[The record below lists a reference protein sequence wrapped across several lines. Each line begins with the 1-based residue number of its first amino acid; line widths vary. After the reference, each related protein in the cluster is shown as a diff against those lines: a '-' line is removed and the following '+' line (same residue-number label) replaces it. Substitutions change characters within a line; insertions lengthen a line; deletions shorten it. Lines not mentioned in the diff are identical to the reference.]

1 MGMRYQ
7 AIYCLSSSL
16 LLQYIA
22 AVSSYLE
29 AVGAAVR
36 SHRERRGWSRR
47 ELATHSGVSE
57 RFLAQLETGDGNIS
71 LRRFADVARAL
82 GTSPS
87 ALLAPADA
95 PAEVKPIALLGVRGA
110 GKSSVGAALA
120 KRLGVDFVELD
131 QRIEQSA
138 GLPLGE
144 LFALTGEAYYRRIER
159 EVLTQLL
166 SDPPPMVL
174 ATGGSI
180 VNDPT
185 NYELLRSR
193 CRTIWLSARAEDHW
207 NRVVAQGDQRPM
219 AQNPQAFAELRALL
233 AARDRLYARADH
245 TIETTGRRIPQ
256 VAAAIADLV
265 RSPAGC
271 PRRVTPAQ
279 ARLIHQNVDPRP
291 EALPLDLQPVFPE
304 RFPQHCSAVG

>member
-1 MGMRYQ
+1 M
-7 AIYCLSSSL
+7 
-16 LLQYIA
+16 QYIA
-22 AVSSYLE
+22 SVPSYLE

-36 SHRERRGWSRR
+36 SHRERLGWSRR
-47 ELATHSGVSE
+47 ELAMHSGVSE
-57 RFLAQLETGDGNIS
+57 RFLDQLETGDGNIS

-87 ALLAPADA
+87 ALLGPADA
-95 PAEVKPIALLGVRGA
+95 PAELKPIALLGVRGA

-120 KRLGVDFVELD
+120 KRLGVAFVELD
-131 QRIEQSA
+131 QRIEQTA

-144 LFALTGEAYYRRIER
+144 LFALHGEAYYRRIER

-166 SDPPPMVL
+166 ADPPAMVL

-219 AQNPQAFAELRALL
+219 AENPHAFAELRALL
-233 AARDRLYARADH
+233 AARDQLYARADH
-245 TIETTGRRIPQ
+245 TIETTGRRVPQ

-265 RSPAGC
+265 R
-271 PRRVTPAQ
+271 
-279 ARLIHQNVDPRP
+279 
-291 EALPLDLQPVFPE
+291 
-304 RFPQHCSAVG
+304 